1 MKEKEMVAI
10 AAWID
15 RVIDA
20 AGDERAL
27 AKIRSE
33 VADFCKA
40 FPAPGIAF

>member
-20 AGDERAL
+20 VDDERAL
-27 AKIRSE
+27 ATIKSE
-33 VADFCKA
+33 IAEFCKA
-40 FPAPGIAF
+40 FPAPGIAY